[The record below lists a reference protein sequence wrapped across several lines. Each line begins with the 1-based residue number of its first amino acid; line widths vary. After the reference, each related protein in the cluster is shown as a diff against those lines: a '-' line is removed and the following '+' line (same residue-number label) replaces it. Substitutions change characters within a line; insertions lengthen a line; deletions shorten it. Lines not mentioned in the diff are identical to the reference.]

1 MKRIKKIST
10 MQMAQMSLALN
21 MIYALYNVGLG
32 VFGGSWWYLTL
43 AAYYVVLSVM
53 RFCVVLTSRKKV
65 KNGVSD
71 EFVMRFTGF
80 MFMFLSVVLAGT
92 TYLSMRSD
100 QGIRYHEIVMITIA
114 LYSFIKITYAIVRLV
129 QSKKEHSISLKTLR
143 NISFADAL
151 VSIFSLQRSMLVS
164 FDGMTQSDI
173 AVFNS
178 LTGSAVYI
186 LVFVLG
192 LNLIGG
198 KKVDMA
204 KSKIVKSNEKIAS
217 TVVSGYKAIEN
228 GVVKGYKKIEDGV
241 VKGYTKVEDKFVDR
255 YLTKDGETVEQAK
268 ERLKKNK

>member
-21 MIYALYNVGLG
+21 MLYALYNVGLG

-129 QSKKEHSISLKTLR
+129 QSKKENSVSLKTLR

-204 KSKIVKSNEKIAS
+204 KSKIVKSNEKIAA